1 MGTKTSAFRS
11 NKQEIPKGATTI
23 KEQKEDTAR
32 VEIRNDGSVQ
42 WEYGA
47 GDSLQV
53 CLDVGWYS
61 VPTVTSFDVPAIAFV
76 LEPGSAREITY
87 SLTRYGDLP
96 SGLYRIVQN
105 GLTAEITLN

>member
-11 NKQEIPKGATTI
+11 NKQETPKGATTI

-32 VEIRNDGSVQ
+32 VEIRNDGSAQ

-47 GDSLQV
+47 GDGLQV
-53 CLDVGWYS
+53 CLDGGWYS

>member
-11 NKQEIPKGATTI
+11 NKQETPKGATTI
-23 KEQKEDTAR
+23 KEQKEDTVR

-47 GDSLQV
+47 GDGLQV
-53 CLDVGWYS
+53 WLDGVWYG
-61 VPTVTSFDVPAIAFV
+61 VPPRIDFDIPAILYV
-76 LEPGSAREITY
+76 LEPADVTDRTY
-87 SLTRYGDLP
+87 SLNGWGDLP

>member
-32 VEIRNDGSVQ
+32 VEIRNDGSAQ

-47 GDSLQV
+47 GDSLQA
-53 CLDVGWYS
+53 CLDGIWYV
-61 VPTVTSFDVPAIAFV
+61 VPAVNNFDIPAIAFG
-76 LEPGSAREITY
+76 LAPGDAREITY
-87 SLTRYGDLP
+87 NLTRYGDLP

>member
-1 MGTKTSAFRS
+1 M
-11 NKQEIPKGATTI
+11 
-23 KEQKEDTAR
+23 
-32 VEIRNDGSVQ
+32 
-42 WEYGA
+42 
-47 GDSLQV
+47 
-53 CLDVGWYS
+53 
-61 VPTVTSFDVPAIAFV
+61 PTVTSFDVPAIAFV

>member
-32 VEIRNDGSVQ
+32 AEIRNDGSVQ

-53 CLDVGWYS
+53 CLDGIWY
-61 VPTVTSFDVPAIAFV
+61 VVPAVNNFDIPAILYV
-76 LEPGSAREITY
+76 LEPADVTDRTY
-87 SLTRYGDLP
+87 SLNGWGDLP
-96 SGLYRIVQN
+96 SGQYRINVS